1 MMDVDA
7 TTNTVSTD
15 SDLDLLT
22 AIHDLLNQLPTVRG
36 SRARVVPEVA
46 GGHVTLRGNV
56 QSPMVAVEVERAVAE
71 VPGVTGLDNLLA
83 DDGTLMRDVA
93 EALATDERTR
103 AIPPGYEVTT
113 VFGQVTLVGRFTDTE
128 AAAVMAVTQAV
139 PGVRG
144 VNVKTY

>member
-7 TTNTVSTD
+7 TPSLMPTD
-15 SDLDLLT
+15 SDLDLL
-22 AIHDLLNQLPTVRG
+22 AEVHAVLNQLPTVRG
-36 SRARVVPEVA
+36 SRAQVRALVS
-46 GGHVTLRGNV
+46 GGRVTLTGNV

-71 VPGVTGLDNLLA
+71 APGLVELDNQLV

-93 EALATDERTR
+93 EALATDPRTR
-103 AIPPGYEVTT
+103 AIPPGYEVTS
-113 VFGQVTLVGRFTDTE
+113 VFGQVTLIGRFNDAE
-128 AAAVMAVTQAV
+128 AVAVMAVTQAV